1 MIDESATLSI
11 VLSVL
16 PLQRLT
22 DHLLQGRRK
31 KVGTETI
38 AMWEPER
45 NGWFREAV
53 EKSFVPSRQSR
64 LFHAVRAVSWL
75 RKLHSNREFCQ

>member
-38 AMWEPER
+38 AMWEP
-45 NGWFREAV
+45 G
-53 EKSFVPSRQSR
+53 EKW
-64 LFHAVRAVSWL
+64 LVS
-75 RKLHSNREFCQ
+75 